1 MFEGDLL
8 PELEE
13 SMESVLKTD
22 STMLKEIEKIPIQHF
37 LYVLIKKEPV
47 WKKML
52 ILNFKVHD
60 VLSWDTFNIYKSV
73 KS

>member
-22 STMLKEIEKIPIQHF
+22 STMLKEIEKIPI
-37 LYVLIKKEPV
+37 
-47 WKKML
+47 
-52 ILNFKVHD
+52 
-60 VLSWDTFNIYKSV
+60 
-73 KS
+73 